1 MTVEKLRFG
10 EFLELLEVIAP
21 ENIDETLSAAKD
33 LDIPIGKATVLRG
46 LLTDDNLTHIV
57 QLHCLVRDGTIDL
70 EDAKDVYRVARRK
83 NMSITQALSEIG
95 LGVGMENKVM
105 LGSLLTESGVVT
117 DKAVDAAL
125 ELQRLC
131 GLPIGRIL
139 YVDAKIPPYLLWV
152 ALELQGEIRN
162 NSRSVKSAVTALN
175 TISQQSEY
183 RGSQDQKVAR
193 EGDRLNVDDLLLD
206 ASVCTQSD
214 LTIIEGFAAVN
225 NLELCDALR
234 YTRLVEP
241 ELVSAAAALSGL
253 VEDDYLETHVAKA
266 MFQSLAL
273 SITRDTAPWRAITL
287 YQFLVMSGFL
297 TAGDIRRL
305 TRELVESPE
314 EFQRISGL
322 PAGKL
327 RSRAAIKKAIVQ
339 CIVDS
344 AKLESVL
351 TTLDPKSRKLISYA
365 RDLVSLAGLGRIEM
379 DKAILSFARLRRRM
393 KDGLL

>member
-1 MTVEKLRFG
+1 MEKLRFG

-193 EGDRLNVDDLLLD
+193 EGDRLQVDDLLLD

-214 LTIIEGFAAVN
+214 LG
-225 NLELCDALR
+225 
-234 YTRLVEP
+234 
-241 ELVSAAAALSGL
+241 
-253 VEDDYLETHVAKA
+253 VA
-266 MFQSLAL
+266 
-273 SITRDTAPWRAITL
+273 
-287 YQFLVMSGFL
+287 FL
-297 TAGDIRRL
+297 
-305 TRELVESPE
+305 
-314 EFQRISGL
+314 
-322 PAGKL
+322 
-327 RSRAAIKKAIVQ
+327 
-339 CIVDS
+339 
-344 AKLESVL
+344 
-351 TTLDPKSRKLISYA
+351 
-365 RDLVSLAGLGRIEM
+365 
-379 DKAILSFARLRRRM
+379 LRRFQAA
-393 KDGLL
+393 